1 MKKIL
6 ASLTIL
12 NLLFIYQLGS
22 LAACPLNS
30 DSNCELNQTTQMT
43 TSQTS
48 NCNSCCEQNNN
59 CDKFFPNKCTF
70 DTRREKIYSQLCL
83 SETQICQIQKLDD
96 EYALRFRCY
105 QEKINLKKQKLCEL
119 EKCSPSSCEVK
130 ELKND
135 IKQIKKSFR
144 CERKEYEK
152 RFLCLLS
159 KSQQRDYKRI
169 KNEFHKCD
177 KAHKKACKKCK
188 QCD

>member
-12 NLLFIYQLGS
+12 NLLFISQVAS

-30 DSNCELNQTTQMT
+30 DSNCEQQNQIQTP
-43 TSQTS
+43 TSK
-48 NCNSCCEQNNN
+48 CDSCCKQSNN

-96 EYALRFRCY
+96 EYALRFKCY
-105 QEKINLKKQKLCEL
+105 QEKICIKKQKLCEL

-135 IKQIKKSFR
+135 IKQLKKAFR
-144 CERKEYEK
+144 CERKEYEE

-169 KNEFHKCD
+169 KNEFHKCE
-177 KAHKKACKKCK
+177 KAQKKACKKCR